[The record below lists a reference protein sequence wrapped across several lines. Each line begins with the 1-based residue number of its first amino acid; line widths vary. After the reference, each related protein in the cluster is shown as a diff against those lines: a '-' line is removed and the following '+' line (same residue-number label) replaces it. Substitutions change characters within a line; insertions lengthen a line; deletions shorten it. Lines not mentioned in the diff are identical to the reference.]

1 MKLVLST
8 VINRPPDVVFDFFA
22 VNHVHNHPRW
32 DPHMELQQV
41 SAGPIGVG
49 TQIRRRQTRM
59 GPPIDGTM
67 EIVEFEP
74 DRAFGALIVDQ
85 TPNGPLEIHSRATF
99 EPANGSGTKLT
110 FHLDIPAM
118 DASPDPSMIEN
129 SLRRIKELIEATE

>member
-8 VINRPPDVVFDFFA
+8 LINRPPHVVFDFFA
-22 VNHVHNHPRW
+22 VNHVQNHPRW

-41 SAGPIGVG
+41 SDGAIGVG
-49 TQIRRRQTRM
+49 TQIQRRQTRM
-59 GPPIDGTM
+59 GPPIEGTM

-74 DRAFGALIVDQ
+74 GRAFGAVIVDQ
-85 TPNGPLEIHSRATF
+85 TPNGPLEIHSRATLD
-99 EPANGSGTKLT
+99 PVDGSGTKLT